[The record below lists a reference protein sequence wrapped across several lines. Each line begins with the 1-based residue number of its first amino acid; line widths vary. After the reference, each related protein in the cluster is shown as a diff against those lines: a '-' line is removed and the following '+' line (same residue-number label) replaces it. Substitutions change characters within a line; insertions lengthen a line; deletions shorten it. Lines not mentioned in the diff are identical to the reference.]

1 MSASFF
7 GKEGLMR
14 KAAAYLAVSLDG
26 YIADA
31 DGGVGWL
38 DDFADAED
46 GGYEAFV
53 QTVDTV
59 VMGGRTYRQ
68 VTQELSPGLWP
79 YEGLDCWVWTH
90 DSGPLPHARRIEGD
104 LAAWLHA
111 QKQKPGK
118 DIWLCGG
125 VALIA
130 AAADAGEVGR
140 WHLTVLPVLLG
151 GGIRLF
157 PEGQKQSLRLVSARQ
172 SGGMA
177 ELIYEPEVR

>member
-1 MSASFF
+1 
-7 GKEGLMR
+7 MR
-14 KAAAYLAVSLDG
+14 KAVAYLAVSLDG
-26 YIADA
+26 YIADK

-38 DDFADAED
+38 DDFADAQED
-46 GGYEAFV
+46 GGHEAFV
-53 QTVDTV
+53 QGVDTV
-59 VMGGRTYRQ
+59 IMGGRTYRQ
-68 VTQELSPGLWP
+68 VTEALSPDAWP

-125 VALIA
+125 AALIA

-151 GGIRLF
+151 SGIRLF

-172 SGGMA
+172 SGGIA
-177 ELIYEPEVR
+177 ELIYEPEMR

>member
-31 DGGVGWL
+31 DGGV
-38 DDFADAED
+38 
-46 GGYEAFV
+46 
-53 QTVDTV
+53 
-59 VMGGRTYRQ
+59 
-68 VTQELSPGLWP
+68 
-79 YEGLDCWVWTH
+79 
-90 DSGPLPHARRIEGD
+90 
-104 LAAWLHA
+104 
-111 QKQKPGK
+111 
-118 DIWLCGG
+118 
-125 VALIA
+125 ALIA

-151 GGIRLF
+151 SGIRLF

>member
-1 MSASFF
+1 
-7 GKEGLMR
+7 MR
-14 KAAAYLAVSLDG
+14 KAVAYLAVSLDG
-26 YIADA
+26 FIADK

-38 DDFADAED
+38 DDFADAQEG

-53 QTVDTV
+53 QGVDTV

-68 VTQELSPGLWP
+68 VTQELSPDAWP
-79 YEGLDCWVWTH
+79 YEGLDCRVWTH
-90 DSGPLPHARRIEGD
+90 DSGPLPHAKRIEGN

-111 QKQKPGK
+111 EKQKPGR

-125 VALIA
+125 AELIA
-130 AAADAGEVGR
+130 AAAAAGEVDR

-157 PEGQKQSLRLVSARQ
+157 PEEDRQQLRLVSARQ
-172 SGGMA
+172 SGGIA
-177 ELIYEPEVR
+177 ELVYEQKPR

>member
-1 MSASFF
+1 
-7 GKEGLMR
+7 MR
-14 KAAAYLAVSLDG
+14 KAVAYLAVSLDG
-26 YIADA
+26 FIADR

-38 DDFADAED
+38 DDFADAQED

-53 QTVDTV
+53 QGVDTV

-68 VTQELSPGLWP
+68 VTQELSPDVWP
-79 YEGLDCWVWTH
+79 YAGLDCRVWTH
-90 DSGPLPHARRIEGD
+90 DSGPLPHAQRIEGG

-111 QKQKPGK
+111 EKQKPGR

-125 VALIA
+125 AELIA
-130 AAADAGEVGR
+130 AAAAAGEVDR

-157 PEGQKQSLRLVSARQ
+157 PEGYKQRLRLVSARQ
-172 SGGMA
+172 SGSVA
-177 ELIYEPEVR
+177 ELIYEPETR

>member
-1 MSASFF
+1 
-7 GKEGLMR
+7 MR
-14 KAAAYLAVSLDG
+14 KAVAYLAVSLDG
-26 YIADA
+26 FIADK

-38 DDFADAED
+38 DDFADAQEG

-53 QTVDTV
+53 QGVDTV

-68 VTQELSPGLWP
+68 VTQELSPDAWP
-79 YEGLDCWVWTH
+79 YEGLDCRVWTH
-90 DSGPLPHARRIEGD
+90 DSGPLPHAQRIEGD

-111 QKQKPGK
+111 EKQKPGR

-125 VALIA
+125 AELLA
-130 AAADAGEVGR
+130 AAAAAGEVDR

-157 PEGQKQSLRLVSARQ
+157 PEGYKQRLRLVSARQ
-172 SGGMA
+172 SDGVA
-177 ELIYEPEVR
+177 ELVYEPETR

>member
-1 MSASFF
+1 
-7 GKEGLMR
+7 MR
-14 KAAAYLAVSLDG
+14 RAMAYLAVSLDG
-26 YIADA
+26 YIADK

-38 DDFADAED
+38 DDFADAQED

-68 VTQELSPGLWP
+68 VTGELSTDAWP
-79 YEGLDCWVWTH
+79 YEGLDCRVWTH
-90 DSGPLPHARRIEGD
+90 DSGALPHAQRIQGD
-104 LAAWLHA
+104 LAAWLRAEKHR
-111 QKQKPGK
+111 PGK

-125 VALIA
+125 AELIA
-130 AAADAGEVGR
+130 AAAAAGGVDR

-157 PEGQKQSLRLVSARQ
+157 PEGYKQRLQLVSARQ
-172 SGGMA
+172 SGGIA
-177 ELIYEPEVR
+177 ELVYEPGTR

>member
-1 MSASFF
+1 
-7 GKEGLMR
+7 MR
-14 KAAAYLAVSLDG
+14 KAVAYLAVSLDG
-26 YIADA
+26 YIADK

-38 DDFADAED
+38 DDFADAQED

-53 QTVDTV
+53 QGVDTV

-68 VTQELSPGLWP
+68 VTETLSPDVWP

-90 DSGPLPHARRIEGD
+90 DSGPLPHAQCIEGD
-104 LAAWLHA
+104 FAEWLRA
-111 QKQKPGK
+111 QKRKHGK

-125 VALIA
+125 AELLA
-130 AAADAGEVGR
+130 AAAAAGEIDR

-151 GGIRLF
+151 AGIRLF
-157 PEGQKQSLRLVSARQ
+157 PEGEIQRLRLVSARQ

-177 ELIYEPEVR
+177 ELVYEPVRL